1 MSTPRNN
8 PARQPSLREHNL
20 ALVLSQLAD
29 HGPASRARLAAA
41 TGLTKA
47 TVSALVDTLQAGGL
61 VGDLGPTALP
71 GVGRPG
77 TRVALSATGP
87 VGIGLEI
94 NVDYLATVSVD
105 LSGTVRS
112 RERLPGDL
120 RSLRPGTVLARAAMA
135 LRRAVERAEVDG
147 LDLAGAAV
155 AVPGLVQAGA
165 TDRAGIPGPDVLRL
179 APRLGWRDVRVL
191 DELRSRSDGVLDSL
205 PMSLGN
211 EANLAALAELW
222 CAGHAAPDGGP
233 LDTFVYVSGEIG
245 VGAGLIVD
253 GALFRGRHGFSG
265 EIGHLP
271 GGDPATSGRSRRAL
285 TGAAATGPEACSCGN
300 VGCLEQYAG
309 REAILRAAGL
319 PTAAGGRRGR
329 PVDPVLALER
339 AAQAGEPRALAA
351 LTQAGAALGRTGAAV
366 VTVMDVDTVV
376 LGGLYAPLARWLVP
390 DLLSELSRR
399 VLWSAWC
406 PVQVLVSPLDGEAA
420 VLGAATSVV
429 RGVIADPA
437 AYLAARGR
445 AV

>member
-1 MSTPRNN
+1 MRTSRDN

-20 ALVLSQLAD
+20 ALVLAQLAD
-29 HGPASRARLAAA
+29 HGPSSRARLAAA

-47 TVSALVDTLQAGGL
+47 TVSSLVDTLAAGGL
-61 VGDLGPTALP
+61 VGELGPSTAP
-71 GVGRPG
+71 RVGRPG
-77 TRVALSATGP
+77 TRVALSSTGP

-120 RSLRPGTVLARAAMA
+120 RSLRSGTVLARAAMA
-135 LRRAVERAEVDG
+135 LRRAMERAGVDG
-147 LDLAGAAV
+147 LDVAGVAV
-155 AVPGLVQAGA
+155 AVAGLVQF
-165 TDRAGIPGPDVLRL
+165 GPDVLRL

-191 DELRSRSDGVLDSL
+191 DELRARADGVLDAV

-211 EANLAALAELW
+211 EADLAALAELW
-222 CAGHAAPDGGP
+222 CAGHAAPDGVP

-253 GALFRGRHGFSG
+253 GALYRGRHGFSG

-271 GGDPATSGRSRRAL
+271 GGDPAAFGRSRRTL
-285 TGAAATGPEACSCGN
+285 TGGTAGEPETCSCGN

-309 REAILRAAGL
+309 QEAILRAAGL
-319 PTAAGGRRGR
+319 PTIAGKRGR
-329 PVDPVLALER
+329 SIDPVLALER
-339 AAQAGEPRALAA
+339 AAQAGDRRAVAA
-351 LTQAGAALGRTGAAV
+351 LTEAGAALGRASAAV
-366 VTVMDVDTVV
+366 ITMMDVDTIV
-376 LGGLYAPLARWLVP
+376 LGGLYARLARWLVAP
-390 DLLSELSRR
+390 MQAELTRR
-399 VLWSAWC
+399 VLSSAWC

-429 RGVIADPA
+429 RHVIADPA
-437 AYLAARGR
+437 GYLAARGR
-445 AV
+445 AL